1 MPQFGRQLQ
10 EMLNIKSAREQQLM
24 MQVQSLQ
31 SQLGVP
37 SHLMNQGIYGSV
49 GSATDPFSGLGDLG
63 TDDLRS
69 INDLDLRALGN
80 GHTEMAK
87 HLVSPLSAGHEDTT
101 MAEQI
106 LNDDMAAL
114 VDFRD

>member
-1 MPQFGRQLQ
+1 
-10 EMLNIKSAREQQLM
+10 M
-24 MQVQSLQ
+24 MQVQALQ

-37 SHLMNQGIYGSV
+37 SHMMDQGLYGV
-49 GSATDPFSGLGDLG
+49 GGANDPFSGLADLG

-69 INDLDLRALGN
+69 INELDLRALGN
-80 GHTEMAK
+80 AHGEIGK
-87 HLVSPLSAGHEDTT
+87 HLASPLSVGHEDSA
-101 MAEQI
+101 MADQI